1 STSLGAAARDL
12 NLTAAHRSIE
22 GVACTACQ
30 ERSHRLSGQ
39 KDGYQFIRCLNC
51 GTTFTSCEAEA
62 RPLEELYH
70 NYYELAPFEVEPPSA
85 AWLER
90 LAASFE
96 PFRRSGRWLDL
107 GYGEGGLLA
116 AAEKLDWRC
125 YGTEISPRALHYGTL
140 RGWIVSSDA
149 DQDPR
154 FPPEGFDVVTM
165 IEVLEHL
172 QDPQAYLT
180 AALQWLRPG
189 GLLYLTSPNAN
200 SLNRLF
206 LGLDWSIFK
215 PPEHVTIW
223 TACGLRTALLRAGF
237 LCSRIRTEGFN
248 PCEVL
253 ARLRR
258 E

>member
-1 STSLGAAARDL
+1 
-12 NLTAAHRSIE
+12 
-22 GVACTACQ
+22 
-30 ERSHRLSGQ
+30 
-39 KDGYQFIRCLNC
+39 
-51 GTTFTSCEAEA
+51 
-62 RPLEELYH
+62 LEELYH
-70 NYYELAPFEVEPPSA
+70 HYYDRALFDVDPASA
-85 AWLER
+85 ASLER

-96 PFRRSGRWLDL
+96 PFRRSGRWIDL

-116 AAEKLDWRC
+116 AAEKLAWSC
-125 YGTEISPRALHYGTL
+125 YGTEISPQALHYGTQ

-165 IEVLEHL
+165 IEFLEHVH
-172 QDPQAYLT
+172 DPQAYLS

-189 GLLYLTSPNAN
+189 GLLYLTTPNAN
-200 SLNRLF
+200 SLNRLL

-223 TACGLRTALLRAGF
+223 TTCGLRTALLRAGF
-237 LCSRIRTEGFN
+237 LCNRIRTEGFN

-253 ARLRR
+253 ARLCRELPHLRR
-258 E
+258 AVSESDVAPVDRNQSAFALNRALSSSPLRRAIKRGINDCLNAFRIGDSLKAWAVKAQ